1 MLLAMVECSQQKH
14 EHAYFHILYVSENII
29 KFGISDNL
37 IGETSVPHNFISTRM
52 HELGLT

>member
-1 MLLAMVECSQQKH
+1 MVECSQQKH